1 MLLNNEMADF
11 AASPG
16 HANVFGLVQG
26 EANRIEPGK
35 RPLSSMCPTMV
46 FRDGKPWL
54 ATGSPG
60 GSTIITAVLQTLLN
74 AMEFDLNIAAAAAGA
89 RIHHQWLPD
98 QLRVESGV
106 SPDTIR
112 LLEGMG
118 HEVVTGKRTLGRT
131 QSIMVKDGWLLG
143 ATDTRRP
150 GGKVAG
156 Y

>member
-1 MLLNNEMADF
+1 
-11 AASPG
+11 
-16 HANVFGLVQG
+16 
-26 EANRIEPGK
+26 
-35 RPLSSMCPTMV
+35 
-46 FRDGKPWL
+46 
-54 ATGSPG
+54 
-60 GSTIITAVLQTLLN
+60 
-74 AMEFDLNIAAAAAGA
+74 MEFDLNIAAAAASA

-131 QSIMVKDGWLLG
+131 QSIMLKDGWLLG